1 MQGGKI
7 VKNKVRIYV
16 DGGNRLTKVMEEAKK
31 PFSFP
36 TIISEPGTEL
46 SYGTSFDLFDLESKS
61 QEVDFNHMLV
71 EIIKDGE
78 SLGKKL
84 VGKAAENKGVLIRD
98 RNRYE
103 KKYNDEVIKFCIL
116 SGIASNF
123 VKYEK
128 NQQAVDITINQPLVE
143 YASNTNSFSST
154 RGEHLKGNVK
164 VLYYNINNTS
174 QVIKEIV
181 FDIEN
186 VTFCPEGIATFF
198 HYSVNENGTIKDDY
212 MKNKKTIVFDIGSGQ
227 INIAAFNGLKSVGV
241 NTFEKGMLDCYEK
254 VSMMLYNNFREKLD
268 RKPYTYDIDNMIRY
282 NNQILKAKKG
292 ECIDTTDIVNDVF
305 DGFAYELSK
314 DFREFV
320 KTKFVGN
327 CDQAVFCG
335 GGSELL
341 FNFLNNYLGND
352 FYCVKPDTAE
362 YHNIIGSMY
371 YRIYKDTVNNL

>member
-1 MQGGKI
+1 M
-7 VKNKVRIYV
+7 KNKVRIYV

-36 TIISEPGTEL
+36 TIISEPGMEL
-46 SYGTSFDLFDLESKS
+46 DYGTSFDLFDLESKS
-61 QEVDFNHMLV
+61 QEVDFEHMLV

-84 VGKAAENKGVLIRD
+84 VGKAAENKGILIRD

-128 NQQAVDITINQPLVE
+128 NQQSVDITINQPLVE
-143 YASNTNSFSST
+143 YVSNKKDFSNSH
-154 RGEHLKGNVK
+154 GDPLKGNIK
-164 VLYYNINNTS
+164 VLFYNPNSTS
-174 QVIKEIV
+174 EVIKEIV
-181 FDIEN
+181 FDIES

-198 HYSVNENGTIKDDY
+198 HYSVNESGNIKNEY
-212 MKNKKTIVFDIGSGQ
+212 VTNKKTIVFDIGSGQ
-227 INIAAFNGLKSVGV
+227 INVAAFNGLKAVGV

-254 VSMMLYNNFREKLD
+254 ISMMLFNNFREKLD

-282 NNQILKAKKG
+282 NKKMLKVKKG
-292 ECIDTTDIVNDVF
+292 RTIDTTHIVNDVF
-305 DGFAYELSK
+305 DSFAYEVSK

-320 KTKFVGN
+320 KTKFIGN
-327 CDQAVFCG
+327 CDQVIFSG

-341 FNFLNNYLGND
+341 FSYLNNYLGND
-352 FYCVKPDTAE
+352 FYCIKPDTAE
-362 YHNIIGSMY
+362 YHNVIGSMY
-371 YRIYKDTVNNL
+371 YRIYKDASSNL

>member
-1 MQGGKI
+1 M
-7 VKNKVRIYV
+7 KNKVRVYV

-36 TIISEPGTEL
+36 TIISEPGVEL
-46 SYGTSFDLFDLESKS
+46 DYGTSFDLFDLQSDTKEL
-61 QEVDFNHMLV
+61 DMDHLLV

-103 KKYNDEVIKFCIL
+103 KKYNDDVIKFCTL
-116 SGIASNF
+116 SGIATNF
-123 VKYEK
+123 AKYDK
-128 NQQAVDITINQPLVE
+128 NQQSVDITINQPLVE
-143 YASNTNSFSST
+143 YVSNKKDFSNGH
-154 RGEHLKGNVK
+154 GEHLKGHIK
-164 VLYYNINNTS
+164 ALYYNPNNTS
-174 QVIKEIV
+174 EVIKEVI
-181 FDIEN
+181 FDVEN

-198 HYSVNENGTIKDDY
+198 HYSVNENGSIKDEY
-212 MKNKKTIVFDIGSGQ
+212 ANSKKTIVFDIGSGQ
-227 INIAAFNGLKSVGV
+227 INVAAFNGLRTVGV

-254 VSMMLYNNFREKLD
+254 VSMILYNNYREKLD
-268 RKPYTYDIDNMIRY
+268 RKPYSYDIDNVIRY
-282 NNQILKAKKG
+282 NNKVLKAKKG
-292 ECIDTTDIVNDVF
+292 ETIDTTAIVEDVF

-320 KTKFVGN
+320 KTKFIGN
-327 CDQAVFCG
+327 CDQVIFSG

-341 FNFLNNYLGND
+341 FNYLNHYLGND

-371 YRIYKDTVNNL
+371 FRIYKDAAQ